1 MGDRVRS
8 PLAAG
13 HVGGTCQ
20 PLQGAGDSCL
30 DRKRGGFPH
39 PRRRLLDGFG
49 CGLQQINSHLRVVA
63 QHPLEAPGGDGEDNR
78 AAEGSGASGIG
89 RSPQC
94 RQRADQVPR
103 SQHVQDDLGN
113 VLARLHT
120 LGLAFED
127 QVVDD
132 GQLSLAENARAGVVL
147 APREAGADRLG
158 SITRTDGPATSAE
171 ERKAA
176 AVVGRS
182 IPLIAR
188 RMSFSGPSCGRRPAT
203 RT

>member
-1 MGDRVRS
+1 
-8 PLAAG
+8 
-13 HVGGTCQ
+13 
-20 PLQGAGDSCL
+20 
-30 DRKRGGFPH
+30 
-39 PRRRLLDGFG
+39 
-49 CGLQQINSHLRVVA
+49 
-63 QHPLEAPGGDGEDNR
+63 
-78 AAEGSGASGIG
+78 
-89 RSPQC
+89 
-94 RQRADQVPR
+94 
-103 SQHVQDDLGN
+103 
-113 VLARLHT
+113 
-120 LGLAFED
+120 
-127 QVVDD
+127 VVDD